1 MEDSSIFDRINS
13 MLEDTDYPLEIKD
26 ISDLEDFLNDEDNM
40 RLEQFESI
48 ARMYDELMDGP
59 DTDGYNE

>member
-1 MEDSSIFDRINS
+1 MEDNSIFDRINS
-13 MLEDTDYPLEIKD
+13 MLEDTEYPLEIKD

-40 RLEQFESI
+40 KLEQFESI